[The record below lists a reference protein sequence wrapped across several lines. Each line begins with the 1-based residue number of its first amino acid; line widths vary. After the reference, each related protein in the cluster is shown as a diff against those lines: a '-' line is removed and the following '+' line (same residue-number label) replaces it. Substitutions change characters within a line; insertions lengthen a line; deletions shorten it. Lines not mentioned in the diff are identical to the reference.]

1 MAKTKSNP
9 YIALVCATEDEIK
22 TEYSEIIEGQIIF
35 DTTNKIIYRDE
46 VGRRIAYT
54 GKQVQPSVCQN
65 VDNLVAGGAGKL
77 KFATNHP
84 RGTVFYAND
93 ILYEAKVDIKKGD
106 ILSDTNS
113 KQTSVMNKVSD
124 LDDKINTKVSELN
137 NKIDTKVG
145 ELDNKIGAKIS
156 KNQLTFD
163 IVGTDLYITKN
174 Y

>member
-9 YIALVCATEDEIK
+9 YITLVCATEDEIN

-65 VDNLVAGGAGKL
+65 VDNLITGSAGELRFG
-77 KFATNHP
+77 TDHP
-84 RGTVFYAND
+84 QGTVFYAND
-93 ILYEAKVDIKKGD
+93 TLYEAKVNIKKGD
-106 ILSDTNS
+106 VLSDTNS
-113 KQTSVMNKVSD
+113 KQTSVIAQINSKVDNLKS
-124 LDDKINTKVSELN
+124 DKI
-137 NKIDTKVG
+137 G
-145 ELDNKIGAKIS
+145 
-156 KNQLTFD
+156 KNQLSFELK
-163 IVGTDLYITKN
+163 GSDLYITQN